1 MEKMQLLCSTG
12 AFSRFPELTDYRS
25 ILEYGPLL
33 DVDGLEVM
41 FFPGWTDDIESIA
54 TRLRDSGLR
63 IPAIHAE
70 KGIGPAL
77 ISPQPEEREL
87 GWRWLQ
93 AGCRLGQI
101 VEAQTLIVH
110 LWGLPDSDDR
120 LADNLAVLPDCIT
133 MAEQY
138 GLTLAVETV
147 PGRSGDTLGSARR
160 AVERDSR
167 CRVALDTEFLALHG
181 QLEAALQADWLWQ
194 DRRVPHIHIKDYDG
208 ALYSTD
214 NYRRYLHPGEGT
226 IDFPHF
232 FAALTARHYDGNI
245 SLEASVVNRDG
256 TCDMEKLKR
265 TLALLGDY
273 ANLMNID
280 DRIG

>member
-1 MEKMQLLCSTG
+1 MERMQLLCSTG
-12 AFSRFPELTDYRS
+12 TFSRYPDQTDYQT

-41 FFPGWTDDIESIA
+41 FFPGWTEDIEHIA
-54 TRLRDSGLR
+54 ATLHASGLR

-77 ISPQPEEREL
+77 ISPQPEEREQ

-93 AGCRLGQI
+93 AGCRVGQ
-101 VEAQTLIVH
+101 VVGAETLIFH

-120 LADNLAVLPDCIT
+120 LADNLALLPDCIT
-133 MAEQY
+133 IAEQY
-138 GLTLAVETV
+138 GLSLAVETV
-147 PGRSGDTLGSARR
+147 PSRSGDTLGSALR
-160 AVERDSR
+160 AVEHDSR
-167 CRVALDTEFLALHG
+167 CSVALDTEFLALHG
-181 QLEAALQADWLWQ
+181 QLDAALEAGWLWQ
-194 DRRVPHIHIKDYDG
+194 DRRVSHIHIKDYDG

-232 FAALTARHYDGNI
+232 FAALKAQRYAGNI
-245 SLEASVVNRDG
+245 SLEASIVNRDG
-256 TCDMEKLKR
+256 TRDVEKLR
-265 TLALLGDY
+265 NSLEMLRGY
-273 ANLMNID
+273 ID
-280 DRIG
+280 L

>member
-1 MEKMQLLCSTG
+1 MERMQLLCSTG
-12 AFSRFPELTDYRS
+12 AFSRFPELTDYHF

-41 FFPGWTDDIESIA
+41 FFPGWTDNIESIA
-54 TRLRDSGLR
+54 TTLRASGLH

-77 ISPQPEEREL
+77 ISPQPEERAQ

-93 AGCRLGQI
+93 AGCLLGQI
-101 VEAQTLIVH
+101 VEAKTLIVH

-120 LADNLAVLPDCIT
+120 LADNLAVLPVCIT
-133 MAEQY
+133 MAEEY

-147 PGRSGDTLGSARR
+147 PGRSGDTLGNARC
-160 AVERDSR
+160 AVEHDSR
-167 CRVALDTEFLALHG
+167 CHIALDTEFLALHG

-214 NYRRYLHPGEGT
+214 NYRRYLHPGEGI
-226 IDFPHF
+226 IDFPSF
-232 FAALTARHYDGNI
+232 FAALKARHYDGNI
-245 SLEASVVNRDG
+245 SLEASIVNRDG
-256 TCDMEKLKR
+256 TRDMEKLQHS
-265 TLALLGDY
+265 LALLRRYVD
-273 ANLMNID
+273 M
-280 DRIG
+280 

>member
-12 AFSRFPELTDYRS
+12 AFSRFPDLTDYRS

-33 DVDGLEVM
+33 AVDGLEVM
-41 FFPGWTDDIESIA
+41 FFPGWTDDIEHIA
-54 TRLRDSGLR
+54 AGLRASGLR

-70 KGIGPAL
+70 KGAGPAL
-77 ISPQPEEREL
+77 ISPQPAERAH

-93 AGCRLGQI
+93 AGCRLGQ
-101 VEAQTLIVH
+101 VVGAKTLIFH

-120 LADNLAVLPDCIT
+120 LADNLAILPDCIT

-147 PGRSGDTLGSARR
+147 PCRSGDTLGNARR
-160 AVERDSR
+160 AVEQDNR
-167 CRVALDTEFLALHG
+167 CRIALDTEFLALHR
-181 QLEAALQADWLWQ
+181 QLEAALDADWLWQ
-194 DRRVPHIHIKDYDG
+194 NQLVHHIHIKDYDG
-208 ALYSTD
+208 AMYSTD

-226 IDFPHF
+226 IDFTHF
-232 FAALTARHYDGNI
+232 FAALRACHYTGPI

-256 TCDMEKLKR
+256 TRDIEKLQR
-265 TLALLGDY
+265 SLELLRHD
-273 ANLMNID
+273 ARL
-280 DRIG
+280 

>member
-1 MEKMQLLCSTG
+1 MERMQLLCSTG
-12 AFSRFPELTDYRS
+12 AFSRFPDLTDYRS

-41 FFPGWTDDIESIA
+41 FFPGWTDGIEHIA
-54 TRLRDSGLR
+54 TELRASGLR

-77 ISPQPEEREL
+77 ISPQSEERAQ

-93 AGCRLGQI
+93 AGCRLGQ
-101 VEAQTLIVH
+101 VVGAKTLIFH

-120 LADNLAVLPDCIT
+120 LADNLAMLPDCIT

-147 PGRSGDTLGSARR
+147 PSRSGDTLGNARR
-160 AVERDSR
+160 AVEQDIR

-181 QLEAALQADWLWQ
+181 QLEAALDAGWLWQ
-194 DRRVPHIHIKDYDG
+194 NSRVDHIHIKDYDG

-226 IDFPHF
+226 MDFPRF
-232 FAALTARHYDGNI
+232 FAALKTRHYHGSI
-245 SLEASVVNRDG
+245 SLEASIINRDG
-256 TCDMEKLKR
+256 TRDMEKLKLS
-265 TLALLGDY
+265 LAWLKTFAY
-273 ANLMNID
+273 
-280 DRIG
+280 

>member
-1 MEKMQLLCSTG
+1 MERMQLLCSTG

-33 DVDGLEVM
+33 AVDGLEVM
-41 FFPGWTDDIESIA
+41 FFPGWIDDIEHIA
-54 TRLRDSGLR
+54 AALRASDLR

-77 ISPQPEEREL
+77 ISPQPAEREQ

-101 VEAQTLIVH
+101 VEAKTLVFH

-120 LADNLAVLPDCIT
+120 LADNLAMLPDCIT

-147 PGRSGDTLGSARR
+147 PCRSGDTLGNARR
-160 AVERDSR
+160 AVEQDNR
-167 CRVALDTEFLALHG
+167 CRIALDTEFLALHQ
-181 QLEAALQADWLWQ
+181 QLEATLDAGWLWQ
-194 DRRVPHIHIKDYDG
+194 NSRVQHIHIKDYDG
-208 ALYSTD
+208 AMYSTD

-226 IDFPHF
+226 IDFPHI
-232 FAALTARHYDGNI
+232 FATLRASHYTGSI

-256 TCDMEKLKR
+256 TRDFEKLKR
-265 TLALLGDY
+265 TLELLRRY
-273 ANLMNID
+273 ACP
-280 DRIG
+280 

>member
-1 MEKMQLLCSTG
+1 MDRMQLLCSTG
-12 AFSRFPELTDYRS
+12 AFSRFPDLTDYRS

-33 DVDGLEVM
+33 AVDGLEVM

-54 TRLRDSGLR
+54 AELCASGLR

-70 KGIGPAL
+70 KAIGPAL
-77 ISPQPEEREL
+77 ISTQAAERAQ

-93 AGCRLGQI
+93 AGCLLGQ
-101 VEAQTLIVH
+101 VVGAKTLILH

-147 PGRSGDTLGSARR
+147 PCRSGDPLGSTRR
-160 AVERDSR
+160 AIEQDNR
-167 CRVALDTEFLALHG
+167 CHVALDTEFLALYQ
-181 QLEAALQADWLWQ
+181 QLEAALDAGWLWQ
-194 DRRVPHIHIKDYDG
+194 DRLVHHIHVKDYDG

-226 IDFPHF
+226 IDFPRF
-232 FAALTARHYDGNI
+232 FAALRARHYAGSI
-245 SLEASVVNRDG
+245 SLEASIVNRDG
-256 TCDMEKLKR
+256 TRDVEKLR
-265 TLALLGDY
+265 YSLELLRRFAGV
-273 ANLMNID
+273 
-280 DRIG
+280 

>member
-1 MEKMQLLCSTG
+1 MERMQLLCSTG
-12 AFSRFPELTDYRS
+12 AFSRFPELTDNRS
-25 ILEYGPLL
+25 ILKYGPLL

-54 TRLRDSGLR
+54 RRLRDSGLR

-70 KGIGPAL
+70 KGIGPAF

-101 VEAQTLIVH
+101 VEAKTLIVH

-120 LADNLAVLPDCIT
+120 LADNLTVLPDCIT

-147 PGRSGDTLGSARR
+147 PSRSGDTLGSARR
-160 AVERDSR
+160 AVEQDNR

-181 QLEAALQADWLWQ
+181 QLEAALEADWLWQ

-226 IDFPHF
+226 IDFPRF
-232 FAALTARHYDGNI
+232 FAALKARHYDGNI

-256 TCDMEKLKR
+256 TRDMEKLKR
-265 TLALLGDY
+265 TLALLRDY
-273 ANLMNID
+273 TDMMNVD
-280 DRIG
+280 DRIK

>member
-1 MEKMQLLCSTG
+1 MTERMQLLCSTG
-12 AFSRFPELTDYRS
+12 TFSRFPDLTDYQS

-41 FFPGWTDDIESIA
+41 YFPAWTDDIEHIA
-54 TRLRDSGLR
+54 MELRASGLR
-63 IPAIHAE
+63 FPAVHAE

-77 ISPQPEEREL
+77 ISPQSDERER
-87 GWRWLQ
+87 GWRWMQ
-93 AGCRLGQI
+93 AGCRLGQV
-101 VEAQTLIVH
+101 VEAKTLILH
-110 LWGLPDSDDR
+110 LWGLPDADES
-120 LADNLAVLPDCIT
+120 LAGNLTILPDCIT

-147 PGRSGDTLGSARR
+147 PSRSGDTLGRVRR

-181 QLEAALQADWLWQ
+181 QLEAALEAGWLWQ

-208 ALYSTD
+208 ALYSTE

-232 FAALTARHYDGNI
+232 FAALKAHRYDGTI
-245 SLEASVVNRDG
+245 SLEASIVNRDG
-256 TCDMEKLKR
+256 TLDIEKLNR
-265 TLALLGDY
+265 TLALLRQY
-273 ANLMNID
+273 IEL
-280 DRIG
+280 